1 MPRDNR
7 TPEQL
12 GHALAEAMVS
22 KHPASAMPQL
32 FIMSSDFNG
41 FCKGRQFT
49 DVQRIACEKAYQER
63 YKDIVG
69 DE

>member
-12 GHALAEAMVS
+12 GQALAEAMVS
-22 KHPASAMPQL
+22 KHPASALPQV

-41 FCKGRQFT
+41 FCKGRGFT
-49 DVQRIACEKAYQER
+49 DVQRIACEKAYQKR
-63 YKDIVG
+63 YG
-69 DE
+69 ELT